1 MAQIW
6 QVFGGNKVQRGSKF
20 SLAYPWL
27 ISIVQLMIGLASRW
41 NVNLKLM
48 FGIMILRNL
57 KSFWTKSKCVT
68 SNLTNQCTRIAT
80 ARFYN
85 GYALAKKWVI
95 GATLASPQSRDFKR
109 SAGARLH

>member
-1 MAQIW
+1 
-6 QVFGGNKVQRGSKF
+6 
-20 SLAYPWL
+20 
-27 ISIVQLMIGLASRW
+27 
-41 NVNLKLM
+41 
-48 FGIMILRNL
+48 L

-68 SNLTNQCTRIAT
+68 SNLTNQCARIAT

-109 SAGARLH
+109 